1 MRQFFLLALLT
12 VSIGLMAAEPVVKVK
27 YDSTFTGRGNAAE
40 LLFDA
45 VICPQEA
52 FFLESLELDSK
63 MTSPD
68 HLNWTGVFVFIP
80 FSPLCCSAL

>member
-45 VICPQEA
+45 G
-52 FFLESLELDSK
+52 SL
-63 MTSPD
+63 
-68 HLNWTGVFVFIP
+68 
-80 FSPLCCSAL
+80 FS